1 MPRVSLLGL
10 LVGTQLV
17 LQSGAQTW
25 CGKYYKPGES
35 IVTPGGNF
43 PLPAVS
49 TDPLLAFQCAP
60 AIRPYLAEDVS
71 SPATV
76 LIDSP
81 VVYYQIAN
89 AVPISLPT
97 GPCALTNDGMLNV
110 TVSLDDRVLA
120 NGVVPLN
127 ATAFELSISL
137 DGITP
142 QMTPYGLTCEAS
154 YSATNGATTSSD
166 TTQTFSATTRLS
178 LLPNP
183 TNSSVTKMDLRTG
196 ALLAK
201 SASGQGR
208 DYEPVFPI
216 GFYTA
221 FDDYLST
228 NLSVINELKDQ
239 GFTVIHPVPTFD
251 NMTAL
256 DEVLD
261 RMQEVGMYLMYD
273 MRLSYMNATSVTE
286 QVNAIKNR
294 PNVLLWYTADEP
306 DGTSDPLNATTIAYD
321 LIYSLDGYHP
331 VSLVLNCQDYYWP
344 AYTAGTDIVLH
355 DVFMVGTNVTFS
367 NEWQTPCTPDFGDC
381 GCDNCMS
388 IPAGDTAAVPP
399 NATYYGGPVPAN
411 SGIGSYFDISE
422 RGASF
427 GNRLQ
432 VMGWERTKAV
442 WTVPQG
448 FGGEEYW
455 VRAPT
460 GEEWVL
466 QSIMGINQGALGV
479 VSWEDPTTADI
490 KAAASAFAQS
500 LPKITPFLFNPSSV
514 RTTYVVGGVS
524 VATWDTASEI
534 LVLATNTHYVNQT
547 VSWED
552 VDVQGVGA
560 TAVFTSGVVEVS
572 SNGFMLGAVGSG
584 AFVMTT

>member
-1 MPRVSLLGL
+1 MLSVSA
-10 LVGTQLV
+10 
-17 LQSGAQTW
+17 SR

-43 PLPAVS
+43 PLPAAS
-49 TDPLLAFQCAP
+49 TDPLLAFRCAP
-60 AIRPYLAEDVS
+60 AIRSYLAEDVS
-71 SPATV
+71 
-76 LIDSP
+76 
-81 VVYYQIAN
+81 
-89 AVPISLPT
+89 LPT
-97 GPCALTNDGMLNV
+97 GSCALTNDGTLNV

-142 QMTPYGLTCEAS
+142 QMTPYGLICEAS
-154 YSATNGATTSSD
+154 YSATNGATTNSD

-178 LLPNP
+178 LLPNL

-196 ALLAK
+196 ALLA
-201 SASGQGR
+201 
-208 DYEPVFPI
+208 E
-216 GFYTA
+216 
-221 FDDYLST
+221 
-228 NLSVINELKDQ
+228 
-239 GFTVIHPVPTFD
+239 IHPVPTFY

-261 RMQEVGMYLMYD
+261 RMQEVGMYL
-273 MRLSYMNATSVTE
+273 
-286 QVNAIKNR
+286 I
-294 PNVLLWYTADEP
+294 
-306 DGTSDPLNATTIAYD
+306 TSDPLNATTIAYD
-321 LIYSLDGYHP
+321 LIYSLDGYRP

-388 IPAGDTAAVPP
+388 ILAGDMAAVPP
-399 NATYYGGPVPAN
+399 NTTYYAGPVPSN
-411 SGIGSYFDISE
+411 SGIGSYFDIRE

-466 QSIMGINQGALGV
+466 QSIMGINRKL
-479 VSWEDPTTADI
+479 
-490 KAAASAFAQS
+490 SAWSSGRTQLPLISKQVPPHSQS
-500 LPKITPFLFNPSSV
+500 LSKITPFLSNPSSV
-514 RTTYVVGGVS
+514 QTTF
-524 VATWDTASEI
+524 
-534 LVLATNTHYVNQT
+534 
-547 VSWED
+547 
-552 VDVQGVGA
+552 GA
-560 TAVFTSGVVEVS
+560 RDKHALYQSDASGVAEAS
-572 SNGFMLGAVGSG
+572 SNGFTLGAVGSSLHL
-584 AFVMTT
+584 